1 MDRAMTET
9 PELFPASYQ
18 AARSRF
24 RDELPRV
31 QARWPAAHLAR
42 HAVAGDETTT
52 IDWIEAPATGQQE
65 KLLILTTG
73 EHGIEGYV
81 GAAMLQLFIEAYLP
95 RLAPANTGLLLI
107 HAINPW
113 GMAHRRRT
121 NAANVDLN
129 RTFIWDAGDAPA
141 ERLYDATFNP
151 GYDQLMPLLNP
162 RGAVRSLAWSRLA
175 FAARL
180 LRALVTVG
188 PGRLKAITL
197 EGQYRHPQGIYF
209 GGRTVPEE
217 TAVLMRLF
225 RAHIARYRQI
235 LHLDMHTGYGPRYQM
250 SLVNSRWAPRASAE
264 LAQRFAY
271 PLVVKTTPNEF
282 YALRG
287 DMIDWVYTLQREA
300 FPDKQL
306 YATSFEFGAY
316 GDSILAGL
324 RSMRTMVEENRLYW
338 HGVNPPAEARI
349 RDAFA
354 ELYAPGDARW
364 RAKAVADAHVAFS
377 GILTAERFA

>member
-1 MDRAMTET
+1 MTEISD
-9 PELFPASYQ
+9 LFPESYQ
-18 AARSRF
+18 VARARF
-24 RDELPRV
+24 RGELTRV
-31 QARWPAAHLAR
+31 QAGWPAARLGR
-42 HAVAGDETTT
+42 HAVVGDEAYT

-95 RLAPANTGLLLI
+95 RLAPASTGLLLI

-129 RTFIWDAGDAPA
+129 RTFIWDPGDAPA
-141 ERLYDATFNP
+141 ERLHDATFNP
-151 GYDQLMPLLNP
+151 GYDPLMPLLNP
-162 RGAVRSLAWSRLA
+162 RGAVSSLAVSRLA

-209 GGRTVPEE
+209 GGRMVPEE
-217 TAVLMRLF
+217 TALVMRLLQ
-225 RAHIARYRQI
+225 AHIASYRQI

-250 SLVNSRWAPRASAE
+250 SLVNSCWEPRGSAE

-300 FPDKQL
+300 LPDQQL
-306 YATSFEFGAY
+306 YATSFEFGTY

-324 RSMRTMVEENRLYW
+324 RSLRTMVEENRLHW
-338 HGVNPPAEARI
+338 HGASRPAEARI
-349 RDAFA
+349 RDAFT
-354 ELYAPGDARW
+354 ELYAPREPRW
-364 RAKAVADAHVAFS
+364 RAKAVADAHAAFS

>member
-1 MDRAMTET
+1 MTAI
-9 PELFPASYQ
+9 PDLFPESYQ

-24 RDELPRV
+24 RGELARV
-31 QARWPAAHLAR
+31 QAGWPAAHLAR
-42 HAVAGDETTT
+42 HAVAGGEATT
-52 IDWIEAPATGQQE
+52 IDWIEAPATGQQD

-81 GAAMLQLFIEAYLP
+81 GAAMLQLFMETYLP
-95 RLAPANTGLLLI
+95 RLTPANTGLLLI

-129 RTFIWDAGDAPA
+129 RTFVWDPGDTPA
-141 ERLYDATFNP
+141 ERLYDASFNP
-151 GYDQLMPLLNP
+151 GYDSLMSLLNP
-162 RGAVRSLAWSRLA
+162 HGAVGSLAWRRLA
-175 FAARL
+175 FAAQL

-217 TAVLMRLF
+217 TAVLMQLYRTY
-225 RAHIARYRQI
+225 IARARQI
-235 LHLDMHTGYGPRYQM
+235 VHLDMHTGYGPRDQM
-250 SLVNSRWAPRASAE
+250 SLVNSQWEPRASAE

-271 PLVVKTTPNEF
+271 PLVVKTTASEF

-287 DMIDWVYTLQREA
+287 DMIDWVYTLQRAA
-300 FPDKQL
+300 FPDRQL
-306 YATSFEFGAY
+306 YATSFEFGTY
-316 GDSILAGL
+316 GDSVLAGL

-338 HGVNPPAEARI
+338 HGAGRSAEARI
-349 RDAFA
+349 RDAFT
-354 ELYAPGDARW
+354 ELYAPGEPGW
-364 RAKAVADAHVAFS
+364 RAKAVEDAHAAFA
-377 GILTAERFA
+377 GILTAEGFLGSSQ